1 MLFLPGP
8 NRIKLAP
15 AQTKSLA
22 LGSDSPI
29 HLFYFPLSIEVCS
42 SQICSS
48 QIFFVQIHPMLSFF
62 SCWNQ
67 SIFLF
72 SNNMGAVICLNL
84 SQLPA
89 CSKSRNRS
97 MLQPPC
103 CNICTII
110 LTIHFNHHCFL
121 RAPRRT
127 PITSH
132 LNDHVLWKKIVY
144 HKYRNHSPNLFCCPV
159 LGTSPFW
166 KRVL

>member
-1 MLFLPGP
+1 MDYTVMLFLPGP

-67 SIFLF
+67 NIFLF

-89 CSKSRNRS
+89 CSKSRNRTHRCS
-97 MLQPPC
+97 
-103 CNICTII
+103 
-110 LTIHFNHHCFL
+110 NHHVVIYVQSYL
-121 RAPRRT
+121 PYIS
-127 PITSH
+127 IT
-132 LNDHVLWKKIVY
+132 IVSFA
-144 HKYRNHSPNLFCCPV
+144 RQGARQSLV
-159 LGTSPFW
+159 I
-166 KRVL
+166 